1 MKNFN
6 TLFLFFLLITI
17 SVFAQSPEKMS
28 YQAVIR
34 DASNTLVTNQSV
46 GMQISILRNS
56 INGSVEYTET
66 KTVTTNIN
74 GLVTLEIG
82 SEDTSGFSLINWS
95 AGPYFI
101 KIETDPDGGINYTI
115 SGTSQ
120 LMSVPFAMYAK
131 TSGSSSLGPQGDTG
145 PAGPTGETGTLGP
158 AGADGVDGAVGPT
171 GPQGLQGPAGVD
183 GTDGA
188 QGPIGPSGAQGPAG
202 TDGVDGAYG
211 PQGDIGPI
219 GPAGA
224 DGSTPNGTQVG
235 QMNYWN
241 GTTWQTINPGNS
253 GAVLQLVSGIP
264 TWVSNADTTAPVI
277 TVLPGTDTVEQGST
291 WTDAGATSDG
301 DETVTVSGT
310 LDTSIVGTYTITY
323 TATDAAGNTG
333 TVTRIVTV
341 VDTTAP
347 VITVNPGTDTVEQ
360 GSAWTDAGATADT
373 GETVTVSG
381 TVDTSIAGTYTITYT
396 ATDAAGNTGT
406 ATRTVTVNLPSLS
419 IGDLHQGG
427 YIFYLDGNGGGLI
440 AASTYESPTEWG
452 CQGTEITGADGTAIG
467 TGAQNTIDIVAGCS
481 TSTWT
486 SPIAADIC
494 ANLSL
499 NGYSDWFLPSMDE
512 LNLMYLNIGSG
523 NALGLGNIGSFV
535 GGYHWSSTE
544 ISYNNAWFQDF
555 NNGNQVNAGKD
566 AIARVRAVRA
576 F

>member
-241 GTTWQTINPGNS
+241 GNTWQTINPGNS

-310 LDTSIVGTYTITY
+310 LDTSIAGTYTITY

-333 TVTRIVTV
+333 TATRTVTV

-566 AIARVRAVRA
+566 GIARVRAVRA

>member
-310 LDTSIVGTYTITY
+310 LDTSIAGTYTITY

-333 TVTRIVTV
+333 TATRTVTV

-566 AIARVRAVRA
+566 GIARVRAVRA

>member
-310 LDTSIVGTYTITY
+310 LDTSI
-323 TATDAAGNTG
+323 
-333 TVTRIVTV
+333 
-341 VDTTAP
+341 
-347 VITVNPGTDTVEQ
+347 
-360 GSAWTDAGATADT
+360 
-373 GETVTVSG
+373 
-381 TVDTSIAGTYTITYT
+381 AGTYTITYT

>member
-1 MKNFN
+1 
-6 TLFLFFLLITI
+6 
-17 SVFAQSPEKMS
+17 
-28 YQAVIR
+28 
-34 DASNTLVTNQSV
+34 
-46 GMQISILRNS
+46 
-56 INGSVEYTET
+56 
-66 KTVTTNIN
+66 
-74 GLVTLEIG
+74 
-82 SEDTSGFSLINWS
+82 
-95 AGPYFI
+95 
-101 KIETDPDGGINYTI
+101 
-115 SGTSQ
+115 
-120 LMSVPFAMYAK
+120 
-131 TSGSSSLGPQGDTG
+131 
-145 PAGPTGETGTLGP
+145 
-158 AGADGVDGAVGPT
+158 
-171 GPQGLQGPAGVD
+171 
-183 GTDGA
+183 
-188 QGPIGPSGAQGPAG
+188 
-202 TDGVDGAYG
+202 
-211 PQGDIGPI
+211 
-219 GPAGA
+219 
-224 DGSTPNGTQVG
+224 
-235 QMNYWN
+235 
-241 GTTWQTINPGNS
+241 
-253 GAVLQLVSGIP
+253 
-264 TWVSNADTTAPVI
+264 
-277 TVLPGTDTVEQGST
+277 
-291 WTDAGATSDG
+291 
-301 DETVTVSGT
+301 
-310 LDTSIVGTYTITY
+310 
-323 TATDAAGNTG
+323 
-333 TVTRIVTV
+333 V

>member
-1 MKNFN
+1 
-6 TLFLFFLLITI
+6 
-17 SVFAQSPEKMS
+17 
-28 YQAVIR
+28 
-34 DASNTLVTNQSV
+34 
-46 GMQISILRNS
+46 
-56 INGSVEYTET
+56 
-66 KTVTTNIN
+66 
-74 GLVTLEIG
+74 
-82 SEDTSGFSLINWS
+82 
-95 AGPYFI
+95 
-101 KIETDPDGGINYTI
+101 
-115 SGTSQ
+115 
-120 LMSVPFAMYAK
+120 MYAK

-310 LDTSIVGTYTITY
+310 LDTSIAGTYTITY

-333 TVTRIVTV
+333 TATRTVTV